1 MEINE
6 VRGLKRRR
14 VRLASVGLAAVLGLI
29 LVLLYGYAGA
39 FRVTVTHV
47 TVADPDF
54 CRVLKGKTLAHL
66 SDLHMNGSGE
76 REKKVL
82 GLLSDIR
89 PDLVLMTGDYIA
101 WKKDVRPA
109 LDFLSKLKAPL
120 GVFAVLGDYDYSVSR
135 QSCLF
140 CHEKGTG
147 RRTRAHTVRMLRN
160 ETATLDT
167 GIGRLAVFGFDE
179 KDDGAEIDALVRN
192 EIPENVPALVLAHN
206 PLKFQKIDPAHPVLM
221 LAGDTHGG
229 QIPLPGFLWRCLGYE
244 KNAVYNSG
252 MFREGRKILSVSRG
266 IGTSH
271 LPIRLFCPAE
281 IVVYH
286 FSEEETAR

>member
-1 MEINE
+1 MI
-6 VRGLKRRR
+6 
-14 VRLASVGLAAVLGLI
+14 RLAAVGLSAVLGLVI
-29 LVLLYGYAGA
+29 VLLYGYASSL
-39 FRVTVTHV
+39 RITVTHV
-47 TVADPDF
+47 TVTDPDF
-54 CRVLKGKTLAHL
+54 CQSLEGKTLAHL
-66 SDLHMNGSGE
+66 SDLHMDGSGE

-82 GLLSDIR
+82 GLLENIR
-89 PDLVLMTGDYIA
+89 PDLVLLTGDYIA
-101 WKKDVRPA
+101 WKKDVSPA

-140 CHEKGTG
+140 CHEKDTG
-147 RRTRAHTVRMLRN
+147 QRTRAHTVRMLRN

-167 GIGRLAVFGFDE
+167 GGGRLVVFGFDE
-179 KDDGAEIDALVRN
+179 RDDGVEIDALIRK

-229 QIPLPGFLWRCLGYE
+229 QVPLPGFLWRFFGYE
-244 KNAVYNSG
+244 KNAAYNSG

-286 FSEEETAR
+286 FSEKETAR